1 MRFLSAVAMALFVIA
16 AMACA
21 PSSPRADLVLRGGRV
36 VTLDATVPEA
46 GAVAV
51 VGDRIAAI
59 GTDQQIAGWIGPSTV
74 VLDLDGA
81 LAVPGFIEGHAHLKK
96 LGRFRNNLDLFE
108 AESWEQIVEMVRLA
122 AESAEPGQWIFGRG
136 WHQEKWTSPPH
147 PSVQGFPVHDELTR
161 VAPDNPVHLR
171 HASGH
176 GSIDNLEAMD
186 RVGFNAS
193 MPDPSGGIVLR
204 RTDGSLTG
212 VFLENAENPLIDAYE
227 ADQETPEVTRQLYRV
242 AAREC
247 LAKGITSFQDAG
259 ASFDDLDVLKAMVDD
274 GEMKLR
280 IYAMIDSED
289 PELVSRA
296 ASYRTIDYGGDHR
309 LTIRAIKGYVDGAL
323 GSRGAWL
330 LQPYADLPES
340 TGEVVHS
347 VEEIEAIARL
357 ARDNDFQ
364 LGVHAIG
371 DRGNREMLDLYERL
385 LRGEDDARWRI
396 EHAQHLAP
404 SDIQRFGQL
413 AVVAS
418 MQPVHCTSDG
428 PWVPQRIGDRRAR
441 DGAYVWRALLDSGAV
456 IVSGTDAPVE
466 SVDPIPNFHAAVTR
480 QLDDGNAFFPDQRM
494 TREEAL
500 RSLTLDAAW
509 AAFEEDLKGSLTPGK
524 LADITVFST
533 DLMTVPDD
541 EIRDARVLYTIVGGE
556 VVYRKQGGD

>member
-1 MRFLSAVAMALFVIA
+1 
-16 AMACA
+16 
-21 PSSPRADLVLRGGRV
+21 
-36 VTLDATVPEA
+36 
-46 GAVAV
+46 
-51 VGDRIAAI
+51 
-59 GTDQQIAGWIGPSTV
+59 
-74 VLDLDGA
+74 
-81 LAVPGFIEGHAHLKK
+81 
-96 LGRFRNNLDLFE
+96 
-108 AESWEQIVEMVRLA
+108 
-122 AESAEPGQWIFGRG
+122 
-136 WHQEKWTSPPH
+136 
-147 PSVQGFPVHDELTR
+147 
-161 VAPDNPVHLR
+161 
-171 HASGH
+171 
-176 GSIDNLEAMD
+176 
-186 RVGFNAS
+186 
-193 MPDPSGGIVLR
+193 
-204 RTDGSLTG
+204 
-212 VFLENAENPLIDAYE
+212 
-227 ADQETPEVTRQLYRV
+227 
-242 AAREC
+242 
-247 LAKGITSFQDAG
+247 
-259 ASFDDLDVLKAMVDD
+259 
-274 GEMKLR
+274 
-280 IYAMIDSED
+280 MIDSED

-330 LQPYADLPES
+330 LQPYSDLPES

-556 VVYRKQGGD
+556 VVYRK